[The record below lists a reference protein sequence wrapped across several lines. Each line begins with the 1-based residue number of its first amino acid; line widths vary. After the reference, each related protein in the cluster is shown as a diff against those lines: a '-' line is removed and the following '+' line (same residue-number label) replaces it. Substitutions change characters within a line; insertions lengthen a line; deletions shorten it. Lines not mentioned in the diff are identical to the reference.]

1 MGGFTV
7 FRAMQENTVTQGR
20 YKIRIKTCMCM
31 HTCICAFFFH
41 MRIFEMECPFR
52 FTKVSKLFLVDN
64 LFFIVLIKPLGKALF
79 VIVIILLIV
88 IFNIGLLTS
97 SCLVIQ

>member
-1 MGGFTV
+1 
-7 FRAMQENTVTQGR
+7 
-20 YKIRIKTCMCM
+20 M
-31 HTCICAFFFH
+31 HVYAHMH
-41 MRIFEMECPFR
+41 MRILEMECPFR

-97 SCLVIQ
+97 SCLVIVNNKLVLSKLTVNWATFPFLIP